1 MGSEFSDAIVMVTA
15 AASGI
20 GAATAEAFAGEGARL
35 MLGDI
40 NVEGGERTAE
50 RCRALGVDAQF
61 LRTDAT
67 REEDIEA
74 LVKAT
79 VETYGGF
86 TTAANVVGG
95 VIGDAHGPEF
105 HLYTKADWDETIGLC
120 LGSVFLSMKHELA
133 YMIEHGGGSIVNV
146 ASLCGLLYEPRGGA
160 GYASGKAGV
169 IHISKFAA
177 LTYADRGVRVNSIS
191 PGVTIT
197 PAYDQME
204 DKEVQIARMLEM
216 HAIKRVIQPSEQ
228 AAAILWL
235 SSKHAAMVTGQDIRV
250 DGGWSAR

>member
-1 MGSEFSDAIVMVTA
+1 MGSEFSDAIVLVTA

-20 GAATAEAFAGEGARL
+20 GAATAEAFASEGARL

-40 NVEGGERTAE
+40 NVEGGEQTAQ
-50 RCRALGVDAQF
+50 RCRALGAEAQF

-67 REEDIEA
+67 CEEDVER
-74 LVKAT
+74 LVNAT
-79 VETYGGF
+79 VDAYGGL

-95 VIGDAHGPEF
+95 SVGDAHGPQF
-105 HLYTKADWDETIGLC
+105 HRYTKADFDATIGLC
-120 LGSVFLSMKHELA
+120 LGSVFLSMKHELT

-146 ASLCGLLYEPRGGA
+146 ASLCGLLYEPAGGA

-169 IHISKFAA
+169 IHITRFAA

-197 PAYDQME
+197 PAYDRLE
-204 DKEVQIARMLEM
+204 DAETHIERMLQSQ
-216 HAIKRVIQPSEQ
+216 AIHRVIQPSEQ

>member
-1 MGSEFSDAIVMVTA
+1 MGTEFSDAIVLVTA

-20 GAATAEAFAGEGARL
+20 GAATAEGFAREGARVV
-35 MLGDI
+35 LGDI
-40 NVEGGERTAE
+40 NVEGGEATAE
-50 RCRALGVDAQF
+50 RCRALGAEARF
-61 LRTDAT
+61 IRTDAT
-67 REEDIEA
+67 REEDVEL
-74 LVKAT
+74 LVHSAVDT
-79 VETYGGF
+79 FGGL
-86 TTAANVVGG
+86 TIAANVVGG
-95 VIGDAHGPEF
+95 VVGGAHGPEF
-105 HLYTKADWDETIGLC
+105 HRYTKADWDGTINLC
-120 LGSVFLSMKHELA
+120 LGSVFLSMKHELT

-146 ASLCGLLYEPRGGA
+146 ASLCGLLYEPAGGA

-197 PAYDQME
+197 PAYDQLE
-204 DKEVQIARMLEM
+204 DAETHINRMLES

-228 AAAILWL
+228 AAAIMWL
-235 SSKHAAMVTGQDIRV
+235 CSRHAGMVTGQDIRV